1 MRVLISGGSGL
12 VGLAL
17 AERLVH
23 SGHRV
28 VISSRAPARVK
39 KVPGGVKVEAWDAA
53 SWQELVPLIDGADAV
68 VHLVGENL
76 AAGRWTRARKR
87 RIRDSRIESSRAL
100 ATAVANAK
108 SPPGVLV
115 QASAV
120 GYYGPRGDEEID
132 EEATVG
138 GDFLAGLCQD
148 WEEASAEVETLGV
161 RRPLLRTGPVLSAAG
176 GALPRMLLP
185 FRLFVGGPVGSGQQW
200 FPWIHLEDE
209 VGAICF
215 LLEHGLA
222 TGPFNLTAPHP
233 LRNRDFS
240 HLLGKVLRRPSA
252 MPVPAAVLRLAFGEL
267 GELLLTGQRA
277 VPKKLLEAGY
287 EFHYSEAE
295 GALREILGRT

>member
-1 MRVLISGGSGL
+1 MRILISGGSGL
-12 VGLAL
+12 VGHAL
-17 AERLVH
+17 AGQLIG

-28 VISSRAPARVK
+28 VITSRDPARVK
-39 KVPGGVKVEAWDAA
+39 GLPGGAKVEAWDAG
-53 SWQELVPLIDGADAV
+53 SWQQLVPLIDGADAV

-76 AAGRWTRARKR
+76 AAGRWTKR
-87 RIRDSRIESSRAL
+87 RKQRLRDSRIDSSRA
-100 ATAVANAK
+100 VARAIADAK

-120 GYYGPRGDEEID
+120 GYYGPCGEAEID
-132 EEATVG
+132 EEASAG
-138 GDFLAGLCQD
+138 DDFLAGLCRD
-148 WEEASAEVETLGV
+148 WEDASAEVEDLGV
-161 RRPLLRTGPVLSAAG
+161 RRPVLRTGPVLSAKG

-185 FRLFVGGPVGSGQQW
+185 FRLFIGGPVGSGQQW

-233 LRNRDFS
+233 LTNGDFS
-240 HLLGKVLRRPSA
+240 RMLGKVLRRPSV
-252 MPVPAAVLRLAFGEL
+252 MPVPGAALRLAFGEM

-287 EFHYSEAE
+287 EFHYPEAE
-295 GALREILGRT
+295 AALREILGRN

>member
-17 AERLVH
+17 AERMVH
-23 SGHRV
+23 AGPRV
-28 VISSRAPARVK
+28 VISSRDPARVK

-53 SWQELVPLIDGADAV
+53 SWQQLVPLVDGADAV

-76 AAGRWTRARKR
+76 AAGRWTTARKR
-87 RIRDSRIESSRAL
+87 RIRDSRIESSRAM

-148 WEEASAEVETLGV
+148 WEEASAGVETLGV

-215 LLEHGLA
+215 LLEHGQA
-222 TGPFNLTAPHP
+222 TGPFNLTAPTP
-233 LRNRDFS
+233 LTNREFS
-240 HLLGKVLRRPSA
+240 HVLGRVLRRPSV
-252 MPVPAAVLRLAFGEL
+252 MPVPGAALRLAL
-267 GELLLTGQRA
+267 GEMGGLLLTGQRA

-287 EFHYSEAE
+287 EFHYPQAE
-295 GALREILGRT
+295 SALQDLLERA

>member
-17 AERLVH
+17 AERLIQ

-28 VISSRAPARVK
+28 VITSRNPARVK
-39 KVPGGVKVEAWDAA
+39 KVPRGVKVEAWDAA
-53 SWQELVPLIDGADAV
+53 SWQELVPLVDGADAV

-76 AAGRWTRARKR
+76 AAGRWTKKRKQ
-87 RIRDSRIESSRAL
+87 RIHDSRVGSSRAV
-100 ATAVANAK
+100 ATAIANAK
-108 SPPGVLV
+108 SQPGVLV

-120 GYYGPRGDEEID
+120 GYYGPCGDEEID
-132 EEATVG
+132 EEATAG
-138 GDFLAGLCQD
+138 EDFLAGLCRE
-148 WEEASAEVETLGV
+148 WEEASAEVEDQGV
-161 RRPLLRTGPVLSAAG
+161 RRPLLRTGPVLSTEG

-185 FRLFVGGPVGSGQQW
+185 FRLFVGGPLGSGQQW

-222 TGPFNLTAPHP
+222 TGPFNLTAPTP
-233 LRNRDFS
+233 LTNRDFS
-240 HLLGKVLRRPSA
+240 SVLGKVLRRPSA
-252 MPVPAAVLRLAFGEL
+252 MPVPAAVLRLAFGEM

-287 EFHYSEAE
+287 QFRYPEAE
-295 GALREILGRT
+295 GALRNLLNRA